1 MNPEECLRWCGNAFR
16 MDGKSFTITPAQW
29 SRRRLSR
36 NHASENFEDFFVT
49 LEGWNQVR
57 AGEFGPRPREHVACD
72 FETAIARGGSG
83 GFHGFQKRIRNH
95 DAGYF
100 VVQAQRLLV
109 TVERPDAD

>member
-1 MNPEECLRWCGNAFR
+1 MNLEESSRWCGSASR
-16 MDGKSFTITPAQW
+16 RDGKSFTITPAQW

-36 NHASENFEDFFVT
+36 NHASENFQDFFVA
-49 LEGWNQVR
+49 LERRNEIG
-57 AGEFGPRPREHVACD
+57 AGKFGPRPREHVACD